1 MSKVNNPAS
10 EVPSGKEMND
20 ENYLKDML
28 DTIKAISGNMGIL
41 TSEASNETL
50 VNKLEPIC
58 KDIKNAQRKLF
69 ELIFKNG
76 WYVLE
81 QAEQNKIDEK
91 ITELN
96 TKLEEL
102 NSNE

>member
-1 MSKVNNPAS
+1 MSKVNNPKT

-28 DTIKAISGNMGIL
+28 DTVKALSGNMGIVS
-41 TSEASNETL
+41 SEASNETL
-50 VNKLEPIC
+50 VNRLEPLI
-58 KDIKNAQRKLF
+58 KDIKDAQRKLF

-76 WYVLE
+76 WYTLE

-91 ITELN
+91 VNEFN
-96 TKLEEL
+96 TKLEDL
-102 NSNE
+102 NMNE